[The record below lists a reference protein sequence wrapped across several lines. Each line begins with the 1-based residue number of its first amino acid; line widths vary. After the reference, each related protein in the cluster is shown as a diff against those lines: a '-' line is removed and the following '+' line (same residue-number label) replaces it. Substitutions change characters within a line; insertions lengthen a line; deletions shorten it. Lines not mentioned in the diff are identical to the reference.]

1 MERSTVMIKNDIHG
15 RLPQPPI
22 DQHSNSHLPYVSF
35 SPKTTFTD
43 ASFSAYLRPA
53 DHRHHHQADDSEISI
68 FDAQKYFNESSSCS
82 TFDAKLSNRVS
93 PVNVVN
99 NLERISEQRSST
111 DFSAA
116 IPRFSS
122 ASSTDGYGRNYR
134 ARSFNATPT
143 ASSEASW
150 NSQTGLLSNPPGAIP
165 VSMRNPATEHH
176 DKKRGSSSG
185 NWLFGR
191 KCPCSGKKSVQVE
204 EKLSVSE
211 PKTAVRLYN
220 NRRHIQKSLE
230 ATSLEKTS
238 EASNREWS
246 RTSEAIIPNG
256 RRISAENRFSNL
268 NQRVIAS
275 GRPYGDGTG
284 FTFPILN
291 QNSSMKLVVNSL
303 SLNANSATP
312 PEDPPRKSLEIFQP
326 PSEETVSRKSTD
338 NQNRTLVSRQG
349 FTFPAS
355 PSRTRMTSITDDD
368 VASDASS
375 DLFEIESFSTQT
387 TSYPMYHR
395 RDSLDE
401 ASSFNARRLAAATNA
416 SIIYRAQ
423 SGRASSN
430 GMLRAKRG
438 EHRLECDNSRRIRQ
452 RKRN

>member
-15 RLPQPPI
+15 RLTQPQI
-22 DQHSNSHLPYVSF
+22 DQHSHSHLPYVSF
-35 SPKTTFTD
+35 SPKTTFRD
-43 ASFSAYLRPA
+43 ASFSAYLGPA
-53 DHRHHHQADDSEISI
+53 DHHHHHQADDSEISI
-68 FDAQKYFNESSSCS
+68 FYAQKYFNESSSCS
-82 TFDAKLSNRVS
+82 TIDAKLSQRVS

-99 NLERISEQRSST
+99 NLEQTSEQRSST

-165 VSMRNPATEHH
+165 VSKRNPATEHH

-185 NWLFGR
+185 KWLFGR
-191 KCPCSGKKSVQVE
+191 KCPCSGKNSFQVE

-230 ATSLEKTS
+230 VTSLEKNS
-238 EASNREWS
+238 EASN
-246 RTSEAIIPNG
+246 T
-256 RRISAENRFSNL
+256 
-268 NQRVIAS
+268 
-275 GRPYGDGTG
+275 
-284 FTFPILN
+284 
-291 QNSSMKLVVNSL
+291 
-303 SLNANSATP
+303 
-312 PEDPPRKSLEIFQP
+312 
-326 PSEETVSRKSTD
+326 EETLQRQNWVYFPHIESKFINETGTKQSTIECEFHSSPGRSAPGIIRNFPASVGRNVSRKSTD
-338 NQNRTLVSRQG
+338 ILNRMLVSRNF

-355 PSRTRMTSITDDD
+355 PSRTRMTSTTDDD
-368 VASDASS
+368 VASYASS
-375 DLFEIESFSTQT
+375 DLFEVESFSMQT

-395 RDSLDE
+395 QDSLDE
-401 ASSFNARRLAAATNA
+401 DSSFSARRLAAATNA
-416 SIIYRAQ
+416 SIIYRRSLDEPVTPSIA
-423 SGRASSN
+423 ATE
-430 GMLRAKRG
+430 RAKRG
-438 EHRLECDNSRRIRQ
+438 EHRLEYDNSTSVPQ